1 MVISRLPLPLSPAP
15 GAAQAKGGATIIHT
29 LGSSVPYPETTTPGE
44 ALLFRKGAHKWHPL
58 RSHTHPTS
66 KPHVSVKARVSVTN
80 LQDALT
86 DPAAHTDLEH
96 EAEVL
101 EAGEKHLLSLN
112 LWAMRKRS
120 SGQVLHVFFPV
131 PVETSEEFVLAEGE
145 TAGVAHRTRKRVAK
159 ESAAGEAAL
168 LLASDAATSYA
179 ISVDDIT
186 SGMLHA
192 HVEWHNRQAEEAGRT
207 TDAVVRYECDG
218 CSHAAFGTVFRI
230 MARMHVSAE
239 ELHAHRAVIDF
250 FFPVRCLLPRAP
262 SHTHRTS
269 LHAPPCE

>member
-1 MVISRLPLPLSPAP
+1 MSLTSNVVEEYTLLVCITPRELAAKETLTLTPAMMISRLPPPTLP
-15 GAAQAKGGATIIHT
+15 GTRGRAAQVKGGATIIHT

-44 ALLFRKGAHKWHPL
+44 ALLFRK
-58 RSHTHPTS
+58 
-66 KPHVSVKARVSVTN
+66 
-80 LQDALT
+80 
-86 DPAAHTDLEH
+86 DLEH

-131 PVETSEEFVLAEGE
+131 PVETSSPSA
-145 TAGVAHRTRKRVAK
+145 RTNSPEVSTERTGKKRIARKSV
-159 ESAAGEAAL
+159 AGEAAL
-168 LLASDAATSYA
+168 LHAADAETSYA

-186 SGMLHA
+186 SGKLHA
-192 HVEWHNRQAEEAGRT
+192 HVERRNRQAEEEGRAK
-207 TDAVVRYECDG
+207 DAVVRYDCDV

-230 MARMHVSAE
+230 ITRMHVSAE

-250 FFPVRCLLPRAP
+250 FFPVRCPPAARPLTRRA
-262 SHTHRTS
+262 TS
-269 LHAPPCE
+269 WHAPPCE

>member
-1 MVISRLPLPLSPAP
+1 M
-15 GAAQAKGGATIIHT
+15 
-29 LGSSVPYPETTTPGE
+29 
-44 ALLFRKGAHKWHPL
+44 
-58 RSHTHPTS
+58 
-66 KPHVSVKARVSVTN
+66 
-80 LQDALT
+80 
-86 DPAAHTDLEH
+86 
-96 EAEVL
+96 L

-120 SGQVLHVFFPV
+120 SGQVLHVCFPV
-131 PVETSEEFVLAEGE
+131 AVEACEEFVPAEGE
-145 TAGVAHRTRKRVAK
+145 TAGGARTRKRVAR

-168 LLASDAATSYA
+168 LRAADAATSYA

-192 HVEWHNRQAEEAGRT
+192 HVEWHNRQAEEAGRA